1 MSSKP
6 IFNTSTES
14 FIRDWK
20 SAIVTVTVR
29 DQRYR
34 EHDPILG
41 VVPLKLSD
49 ILQTSSQVTRWYP
62 LGGGIGFGRIRISLL
77 LRHVELKLPPNMLG
91 WDVGTFQFT
100 SDKITLKN
108 FNQRAKIKL
117 RTGGSTN
124 KISHHRFHVEGDNSY
139 VDIADQSFRDSIRL
153 PVKHR
158 YRSPVVFEIRN
169 HGKIGETCYAVLWL
183 KHLVDNE
190 DTPIDIPIWSTKRG
204 NRLTQNYVTE
214 NNWTAKET
222 PGLEDLTQVGRLQ
235 LKGCFTPGIDESH
248 EHFVVDNNSRENYEA
263 WEACIAIGLR
273 SRRVSTELPEEVE
286 QLHEK
291 SLINSRDILKQ
302 ADPEERKRWIDKQ
315 GQDWSGA
322 FGDDPGAFTDF
333 QGKKAAEPGRDKPLH
348 DPVNP
353 PEAEGREP
361 SDHQSSMTAT
371 TETTESTNSSL
382 EEESD
387 ADTIHPET
395 VDPSSQASES
405 TERMNKRSEER
416 RQRGLMQWKPARNA
430 VFARDE
436 AKYALRKV
444 KRKLGAGDLTGR
456 EPDIATE
463 TG

>member
-20 SAIVTVTVR
+20 SSIVTVTVR

-77 LRHVELKLPPNMLG
+77 LRHVEIKLPPNMLG
-91 WDVGTFQFT
+91 WDVGTFEFT

-117 RTGGSTN
+117 RTGGSSN
-124 KISHHRFHVEGDNSY
+124 KISRHRFHVDGDNSY
-139 VDIADQSFRDSIRL
+139 VDIADKSFRDSIRL

-158 YRSPVVFEIRN
+158 YRSPIVFEIRS
-169 HGKIGETCYAVLWL
+169 HGKMGEAYYAVLWL
-183 KHLVDNE
+183 QHLVDNQ

-214 NNWTAKET
+214 DNWAAKET
-222 PGLEDLTQVGRLQ
+222 PGLEDLTKVGRLQ

-248 EHFVVDNNSRENYEA
+248 DRFVVDNNSRENYEA

-273 SRRVSTELPEEVE
+273 SRRVSAELPEEVE
-286 QLHEK
+286 RLHEQ

-322 FGDDPGAFTDF
+322 FGEDPRAFTDF
-333 QGKKAAEPGRDKPLH
+333 QGRMAAEPGRNQPVH
-348 DPVNP
+348 DPANP
-353 PEAEGREP
+353 PEAEGRE
-361 SDHQSSMTAT
+361 SNGRTSAT
-371 TETTESTNSSL
+371 TTTESSDS
-382 EEESD
+382 EEDDDDEE
-387 ADTIHPET
+387 TIHTTT
-395 VDPSSQASES
+395 VDPASQAPES
-405 TERMNKRSEER
+405 TEKMNKRSEER

-436 AKYALRKV
+436 AKYALRKA
-444 KRKLGAGDLTGR
+444 KKKLGAGDLTGR

-463 TG
+463 T